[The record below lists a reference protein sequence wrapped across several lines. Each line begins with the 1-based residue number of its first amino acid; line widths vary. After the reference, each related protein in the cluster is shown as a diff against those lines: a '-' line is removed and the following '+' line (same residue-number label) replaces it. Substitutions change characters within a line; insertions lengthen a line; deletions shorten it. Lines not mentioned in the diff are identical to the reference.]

1 MSPLRRG
8 RLLGVLL
15 LVLLTVVT
23 AAPHV
28 PGRELVRYVWFDA
41 CQRLAPR
48 ARVSA
53 PVVIVDVDGPSLARH
68 GQWPWPRTVL
78 ARLVDRLA
86 GTNPAAIGVDIIMPE
101 ADRLSPQRLPAL
113 IPAIGGDLAARLA
126 ALPSN
131 DAVFAEA
138 LRGRPIVLGVAG
150 VDAASEGTA
159 RGLARTAPVRSA
171 GGDPARFLRRFDAAL
186 RTLDEIDQAA
196 AGRGLLNVEFEGRA
210 VRRVPLVARVGDVLL
225 PALALEMFR
234 TASGEPAITL
244 WMGAHGVTR
253 VGVGT
258 VMIPTQPDGSVYL
271 RYARHTTARFVSAA
285 DVLAGAIDPALFE
298 RKLVLIGVTALGLA
312 DRRPIPGGGTM
323 DGVEI
328 HAELIESIFD
338 GALLARPRWAV
349 WAESAFLFAGGM
361 LLILAVPVRRVRA
374 GWLLLLPLLLAV
386 AFAGSVALYHWRFL
400 LLDALTPALGLSV
413 MFTVM
418 LGVTLSDAER
428 QRRLL
433 RRQVELQ
440 REAAARFEGEL
451 SAARR
456 IQLGILPK
464 PGAVLA
470 GETRFDLHIVLEP
483 AREVGGDLYD
493 FFKLD
498 RDRLFFL
505 LGDVSGKGL
514 PGSLFMA
521 VSKSL
526 YKSTALR
533 RGAAVATMMQEANAE
548 ISRDNPEALFV
559 TVFAAVLDVNTGLLE
574 YCNAGHDR
582 PYVLAGGG
590 PLTQLAEGGGPPL
603 CVLDDFAYTAATHRL
618 RSGDTLCLVTDGVTD
633 ARNPGG
639 EQFGRVRLE
648 ARLRAL
654 PPDAGA
660 EQVATAIQDDVR
672 RFVAGAEP
680 ADDLAILVVR
690 WPGPPAS
697 STSGDGGPRT
707 GPQA

>member
-23 AAPHV
+23 AAPYV
-28 PGRELVRYVWFDA
+28 RGRELVRYVWFDA

-86 GTNPAAIGVDIIMPE
+86 GTNPAAIGIDVLMPE

-131 DAVFAEA
+131 DAVLAEA

-159 RGLARTAPVRSA
+159 RGLARTAPVRSV
-171 GGDPARFLRRFDAAL
+171 GGDPAPFLRRFDAAL
-186 RTLDEIDQAA
+186 RTLDEIDQTA

-210 VRRVPLVARVGDVLL
+210 VRRVPLVARVGGVLL

-234 TASGEPAITL
+234 TASGEPAMTL
-244 WMGAHGVTR
+244 QVGARGVTR

-258 VMIPTQPDGSVYL
+258 VMIPTQPDGSVWL
-271 RYARHTTARFVSAA
+271 RYARHTAARFVSAA
-285 DVLAGAIDPALFE
+285 DVLAGTVDPALFE

-349 WAESAFLFAGGM
+349 WAESAFVFGGGL
-361 LLILAVPVRRVRA
+361 LLILAAPVRRVRV
-374 GWLLLLPLLLAV
+374 GWLLLLPLLLAL
-386 AFAGSVALYHWRFL
+386 ALAGSLALYHWRFL

-418 LGVTLSDAER
+418 LGVTLADAER

-433 RRQVELQ
+433 RRQVARQ

-464 PGAVLA
+464 PGVVLA

-483 AREVGGDLYD
+483 ARVVGGDLYD

-533 RGAAVATMMQEANAE
+533 RGVAVAAMMQEANTE

-603 CVLDDFAYTAATHRL
+603 CVLDGFAYTAATHRL
-618 RSGDTLCLVTDGVTD
+618 RPGDTLCLLTDGVTD

-639 EQFGRVRLE
+639 EQFGRGRLE
-648 ARLRAL
+648 TRLRAL

-660 EQVATAIQDDVR
+660 ERVATAIQDDVR

-690 WPGPPAS
+690 WAGPS
-697 STSGDGGPRT
+697 
-707 GPQA
+707 

>member
-1 MSPLRRG
+1 MSPLRRS

-15 LVLLTVVT
+15 LILLTILTVV
-23 AAPHV
+23 PHV

-53 PVVIVDVDGPSLARH
+53 PAVVVHVDGPSLARH

-78 ARLVDRLA
+78 ARLIDRLA
-86 GTNPAAIGVDIIMPE
+86 EAHPAAIGIDIVMPE

-113 IPAIGGDLAARLA
+113 IPTIGDDLAARLA
-126 ALPSN
+126 GLPSN
-131 DAVFAEA
+131 DAVLAEA

-150 VDAASEGTA
+150 VDTASEVTA
-159 RGLARTAPVRSA
+159 SGLARAAPVRIV
-171 GGDPARFLRRFDAAL
+171 GGDPGRFLRRFDAAL
-186 RTLDEIDQAA
+186 RTLDEVDRAA
-196 AGRGLLNVEFEGRA
+196 TGRGLLNVEFEGRA
-210 VRRVPLVARVGDVLL
+210 VRRVPLVASVNGVLL

-234 TASGEPAITL
+234 TASGEPAL
-244 WMGAHGVTR
+244 SLRVGAHGVTR

-258 VMIPTQPDGSVYL
+258 LTIPTQPDGSVWL
-271 RYARHTTARFVSAA
+271 RYARHTATRFVSAA
-285 DVLAGAIDPALFE
+285 DVLAGAADPAVFE
-298 RKLVLIGVTALGLA
+298 RRLVLVGVTALGLA

-328 HAELIESIFD
+328 HAELIESLFD
-338 GALLARPRWAV
+338 GTLLVRPRWAV
-349 WAESAFLFAGGM
+349 WAEGAFLLGGG
-361 LLILAVPVRRVRA
+361 LLLVLTTSVARVRA
-374 GWLLLLPLLLAV
+374 RWLLLLPLLLAV
-386 AFAGSVALYHWRFL
+386 ASGGALALFHWRFL

-413 MFTVM
+413 VFAVM
-418 LGVTLSDAER
+418 LGSTLAEAER
-428 QRRLL
+428 QRRAL
-433 RRQVELQ
+433 RLQVLRQ
-440 REAAARFEGEL
+440 RESAARIEGEL

-456 IQLGILPK
+456 IQLGILPR
-464 PGAVLA
+464 PEDVLA
-470 GETRFDLHIVLEP
+470 GETRVGLHIVLET

-493 FFKLD
+493 FFTLG
-498 RDRLFFL
+498 RDRLFVL

-514 PGSLFMA
+514 PASLFMA

-559 TVFAAVLDVNTGLLE
+559 TVFAAVLDMNTGVLE

-582 PYVLAGGG
+582 PYLLAGVGG
-590 PLTQLAEGGGPPL
+590 PLARLAEGGGPPL

-618 RSGDTLCLVTDGVTD
+618 RPGDALCLLTDGVTD
-633 ARNPGG
+633 ARNPTG
-639 EQFGRVRLE
+639 EPFGRERLE

-660 EQVATAIQDDVR
+660 ERVATAIRDDVR
-672 RFVAGAEP
+672 HFVDGAEP
-680 ADDLAILVVR
+680 VDDLAMLVVR
-690 WPGPPAS
+690 WE
-697 STSGDGGPRT
+697 GPR
-707 GPQA
+707 GERR

>member
-1 MSPLRRG
+1 MTPLRRG

-23 AAPHV
+23 AAPYV
-28 PGRELVRYVWFDA
+28 RGRELVRYVWFDA

-53 PVVIVDVDGPSLARH
+53 PVVIVDVDGPSLAQH

-86 GTNPAAIGVDIIMPE
+86 ATNPAAIGIDIIMPE

-113 IPAIGGDLAARLA
+113 IPTIGGDLAARLA

-150 VDAASEGTA
+150 VDAAAEGTA
-159 RGLARTAPVRSA
+159 RGLARTAPVRIV
-171 GGDPARFLRRFDAAL
+171 GGDPVPFLRRFDAPL
-186 RTLDEIDQAA
+186 RTLDEIDQTA

-210 VRRVPLVARVGDVLL
+210 VRRVPLVAHVGGVLV
-225 PALALEMFR
+225 PALAVEMFR
-234 TASGEPAITL
+234 TATGEPAVTL
-244 WMGAHGVTR
+244 RVDAHGVTR

-258 VMIPTQPDGSVYL
+258 VTIPTQPDGSVWL
-271 RYARHTTARFVSAA
+271 RYARHTAARFVSAA
-285 DVLAGAIDPALFE
+285 DVLAGAVDPARFE
-298 RKLVLIGVTALGLA
+298 RKLVLVGVTALGLA

-338 GALLARPRWAV
+338 SALLARPRWAA
-349 WAESAFLFAGGM
+349 WAESAFLFAGGL
-361 LLILAVPVRRVRA
+361 LLILAAPVRRGRA
-374 GWLLLLPLLLAV
+374 GWLLLPVLLAV
-386 AFAGSVALYHWRFL
+386 AFAGSLALYHWRFL

-418 LGVTLSDAER
+418 LGVTLAEAER
-428 QRRLL
+428 QRRFL
-433 RRQVELQ
+433 RRQVALQ

-464 PGAVLA
+464 PGEVLA
-470 GETRFDLHIVLEP
+470 GESRFDLHIVLEP

-526 YKSTALR
+526 YKSTVLR
-533 RGAAVATMMQEANAE
+533 RGAAVATMMQEANTE

-559 TVFAAVLDVNTGLLE
+559 TVFAAVLDVTTGVLE

-582 PYVLAGGG
+582 PYLLAGGS

-618 RSGDTLCLVTDGVTD
+618 RPGDTLCLLTDGVTD

-639 EQFGRVRLE
+639 EQFGRERLE

-660 EQVATAIQDDVR
+660 ERVATAIQDDVR

-690 WPGPPAS
+690 WSGGAAS
-697 STSGDGGPRT
+697 GR
-707 GPQA
+707 